1 MRQKDCRNSAPK
13 ASLIPSLR
21 NWKATCA
28 KPPSASS
35 SSRPRSCATRCASCV
50 ARNSCSPETAL
61 AWRKKTKAGRDRPI
75 RPGNFVARYWV
86 RIICG
91 CCNGHVLV
99 WGLQVESCCGA
110 GIVMV
115 TLLLSVLIMLIVPP
129 PAFAVYTLVDVGS
142 LATKSGLCPT
152 GTVATT
158 LKLLEF
164 TTLTSFEMEF
174 ATYTL
179 SPLGRAVT
187 ETGPEPTL

>member
-1 MRQKDCRNSAPK
+1 MLTSRMRRKDCRNFAPK

-21 NWKATCA
+21 NWRATCE

-35 SSRPRSCATRCASCV
+35 SSRPRSYATRCANCV
-50 ARNSCSPETAL
+50 ARNSCLPDAER
-61 AWRKKTKAGRDRPI
+61 AWCKA
-75 RPGNFVARYWV
+75 GNFVARYWV

-129 PAFAVYTLVDVGS
+129 PEFAVYTLVDVGS
-142 LATKSGLCPT
+142 LAIKSGLCPT

-164 TTLTSFEMEF
+164 TTLTSLEMEF
-174 ATYTL
+174 AT
-179 SPLGRAVT
+179 
-187 ETGPEPTL
+187 